1 MIRPTELAQ
10 MNVKLTPEQVKLV
23 EEELN
28 SGHFNSVEEVIA
40 EALQALRQ
48 KEQSAASVTANGAQR
63 EAVREM
69 ISFVE
74 KNRTRLDGVSVKEL
88 IHQDH
93 RL

>member
-1 MIRPTELAQ
+1 MIRRTELAQ

-28 SGHFNSVEEVIA
+28 SGRFNSAEEVIA
-40 EALQALRQ
+40 EALRALRQ
-48 KEQSAASVTANGAQR
+48 KEQSVASVAANGEQR

-74 KNRTRLDGVSVKEL
+74 KNRIRLDGISVKEL